1 MKVICNKCK
10 KVRGL
15 SKENAEKII
24 KKFGSEE
31 KAQAEYLCRTCNK
44 ETKIES
50 KEKLKEVK

>member
-24 KKFGSEE
+24 NKFGSEE
-31 KAQAEYLCRTCNK
+31 KAQAEYICRKCKK
-44 ETKIES
+44 E
-50 KEKLKEVK
+50 LKEVK